1 VSVTGKMGQ
10 SREAFGL
17 VMPGTYVPPTVPRER
32 RGGAKSSL
40 SRGPGWRAKPPQRKI
55 CLTSTVDG
63 REPTN
68 AVWRQEAV
76 YCRLFE

>member
-1 VSVTGKMGQ
+1 MGQ
-10 SREAFGL
+10 SQETFGL
-17 VMPGTYVPPTVPRER
+17 AMPGTYVPSLGPRER

-55 CLTSTVDG
+55 CLTSAVDG